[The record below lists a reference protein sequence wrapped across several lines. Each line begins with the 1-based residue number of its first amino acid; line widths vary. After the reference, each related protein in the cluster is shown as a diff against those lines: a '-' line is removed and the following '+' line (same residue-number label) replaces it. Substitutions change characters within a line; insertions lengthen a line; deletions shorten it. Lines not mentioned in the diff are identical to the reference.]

1 MPAKI
6 EKNEKNEVTKVTFM
20 KYDSRKVYI
29 LHDNDSANLSHLH
42 DAIKTKM
49 GIKMPTRITR
59 KIEDMRKQYQTHIEH
74 KNALLHDMKEHK
86 KAYSVFGIVC
96 DDSSKRFVKSWD
108 YLVDYLTTNKPAKVK
123 SLNRTIANALQM
135 AESDKRKAESL
146 AQREA
151 IRLAHANTSA
161 NVTK

>member
-6 EKNEKNEVTKVTFM
+6 EKNEKNEVIKITFT
-20 KYDSRKVYI
+20 KYDKSRKVYI

-42 DAIKTKM
+42 DAIKAKM
-49 GIKMPTRITR
+49 GIKMPSRITR
-59 KIEDMRKQYQTHIEH
+59 KVETMRKEYQKHIEH
-74 KNALLHDMKEHK
+74 KNALLADMKEHK
-86 KAYSVFGIVC
+86 KAYSVFGIIC

-123 SLNRTIANALQM
+123 SLNRAIANAYQM
-135 AESDKRKAESL
+135 EESDKRRAESL

-151 IRLAHANTSA
+151 LRIAHANA